1 MRPPRFLPFLFL
13 TISLIIS
20 ACYLCAQ
27 ESPEETYSIS
37 LVQTAEADKE
47 AGREVVQLDD
57 RKVLTES
64 HKVKSGEHLWKIMRE
79 KGLLQKRNLQ
89 ELLQVL
95 KRLNASLENL
105 NMLRP
110 GETLVIPLTITPS
123 KGGPEVAKKAAE
135 PTVVPIE
142 SLQEVDLDQY
152 TVKPGDTLVKVIKSR
167 FDMPESQILEEY
179 LDAFKRLN
187 PSIKDVNVIYPGQRI
202 KLPVYSPQVVRMAV
216 KEPPP
221 IRQDSK
227 EEAPRSEPGPL
238 SGQLSELF
246 PMMGFEWVKAGQHF
260 IPLKTG
266 GQVSL
271 KADSF
276 PILNLPDGTRVVV
289 DLNHELPERM
299 KSIITSN
306 WDNYRIVHLARDD
319 GLRAAV
325 GKILSAC
332 RFPKLYRS
340 GEPLELTG
348 DITVGLKADWIIQ
361 TAADPSAQKG
371 GFVALTFL
379 DSPSSRTPA
388 SIVRLLE
395 GAGIRL
401 VEYPPLQGP
410 PPATAEKAEVLRLG
424 GDTRDVVEKL
434 LEISGAAFSSGV
446 EIPIFQSSKAEF
458 NLVVKADFLLRV
470 QDRDSIIDLTGLG
483 PEVVS
488 LLTEHRFRVLSVSSQ
503 EGLASVLS
511 KVLGFLEIPY
521 DPYPHT
527 FKASDRDDSRNIL
540 ITLPGITFSDK
551 EGKRV
556 FLSALPLTETLASFL
571 SGKGFKILQIA
582 APGS

>member
-1 MRPPRFLPFLFL
+1 
-13 TISLIIS
+13 
-20 ACYLCAQ
+20 
-27 ESPEETYSIS
+27 
-37 LVQTAEADKE
+37 
-47 AGREVVQLDD
+47 
-57 RKVLTES
+57 
-64 HKVKSGEHLWKIMRE
+64 
-79 KGLLQKRNLQ
+79 
-89 ELLQVL
+89 
-95 KRLNASLENL
+95 
-105 NMLRP
+105 
-110 GETLVIPLTITPS
+110 
-123 KGGPEVAKKAAE
+123 
-135 PTVVPIE
+135 
-142 SLQEVDLDQY
+142 
-152 TVKPGDTLVKVIKSR
+152 
-167 FDMPESQILEEY
+167 
-179 LDAFKRLN
+179 
-187 PSIKDVNVIYPGQRI
+187 
-202 KLPVYSPQVVRMAV
+202 
-216 KEPPP
+216 
-221 IRQDSK
+221 
-227 EEAPRSEPGPL
+227 
-238 SGQLSELF
+238 
-246 PMMGFEWVKAGQHF
+246 
-260 IPLKTG
+260 
-266 GQVSL
+266 
-271 KADSF
+271 
-276 PILNLPDGTRVVV
+276 
-289 DLNHELPERM
+289 M

-332 RFPKLYRS
+332 RFPKLYRT

-348 DITVGLKADWIIQ
+348 DITVGLKADWIVQ

-371 GFVALTFL
+371 GFVALTLL

-388 SIVRLLE
+388 SVVRLLE

-458 NLVVKADFLLRV
+458 NLVVKADFLIRV

-488 LLTEHRFRVLSVSSQ
+488 LLTEHRFRVLSVSGQ

-571 SGKGFKILQIA
+571 SGKGFKILEVA
-582 APGS
+582 ASGS